1 MRRQR
6 DWLPMRGR
14 PLAQVGRF
22 PHLVIVEG
30 YGAGRTY
37 ALSKGTVAIGRDPKC
52 DIVLP
57 YSTVSWH
64 HASISKREETVTVH
78 DLGSR
83 NGTFVGLDRV
93 QRRELDPGDLIRFG
107 DRVTL
112 KLIYLD
118 ADRALEVR
126 QGSGGRMGG
135 APPDPEPDS

>member
-1 MRRQR
+1 
-6 DWLPMRGR
+6 MRGR
-14 PLAQVGRF
+14 PLAPVGRF

-37 ALSKGTVAIGRDPKC
+37 ALSKGTTSIGRDPRC

-64 HASISKREETVTVH
+64 HASVSKRDETIVVQ

-93 QRRELDPGDLIRFG
+93 VRQELVPGDLIRFG

-112 KLIYLD
+112 KLVYLD
-118 ADRALEVR
+118 GARSREVR
-126 QGSGGRMGG
+126 QGSAGS
-135 APPDPEPDS
+135 DPRESEGDS

>member
-1 MRRQR
+1 
-6 DWLPMRGR
+6 MRGR
-14 PLAQVGRF
+14 RLVPVGQF
-22 PHLVIVEG
+22 PHLTIVEG
-30 YGAGRTY
+30 YGAGRTW
-37 ALSKGTVAIGRDPKC
+37 ALSKSTVAIGRDPRC

-64 HASISKREETVTVH
+64 HASVSKHDETIVVQ

-93 QRRELDPGDLIRFG
+93 TRRELVTGDLIRFG

-118 ADRALEVR
+118 AARAREIR
-126 QGSGGRMGG
+126 QSAA
-135 APPDPEPDS
+135 APPGSAPRESEGDS

>member
-1 MRRQR
+1 
-6 DWLPMRGR
+6 MRGR
-14 PLAQVGRF
+14 SLAPVGRF

-30 YGAGRTY
+30 YGAGRTF

-64 HASISKREETVTVH
+64 HASISKRDETVFLQ

-83 NGTFVGLDRV
+83 NGTFVGLDRIAR
-93 QRRELDPGDLIRFG
+93 QELVPGDLIRFG

-112 KLIYLD
+112 KLVYLGAED
-118 ADRALEVR
+118 ALAVR
-126 QGSGGRMGG
+126 QGSAARPGSAGRESEG
-135 APPDPEPDS
+135 DS

>member
-1 MRRQR
+1 MK
-6 DWLPMRGR
+6 GR

-37 ALSKGTVAIGRDPKC
+37 ALSKGTVAVGRDPKC

-64 HASISKREETVTVH
+64 HASISKRDETVTVH

-118 ADRALEVR
+118 ADRALQVR
-126 QGSGGRMGG
+126 QGSAGRITG